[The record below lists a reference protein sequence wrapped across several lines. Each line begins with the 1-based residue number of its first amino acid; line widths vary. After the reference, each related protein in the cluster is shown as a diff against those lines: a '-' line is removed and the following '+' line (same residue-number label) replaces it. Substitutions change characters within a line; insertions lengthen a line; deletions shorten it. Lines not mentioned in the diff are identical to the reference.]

1 MATQRLS
8 NKQNA
13 TMTLGRTQQFSGTM
27 TGNGGGHQF
36 NPSAG
41 FMKDRENSGVWHT
54 EWIIHQAKM
63 DSVYK
68 KKSLEQQI
76 MKLGIQIT
84 EALRGVGV
92 NKQSTQVKVILMDAV
107 RKASDEAL
115 HNAWPAAVHLRGDTN
130 RI

>member
-1 MATQRLS
+1 MKTQRLT
-8 NKQNA
+8 NTMNA
-13 TMTLGRTQQFSGTM
+13 TMTGGRTKQFSGTNG
-27 TGNGGGHQF
+27 GNGGHHF
-36 NPSAG
+36 NPNAG
-41 FMKDRENSGVWHT
+41 QMKDRENSGIWHT
-54 EWIIHQAKM
+54 EWVVHQAKM

-76 MKLGIQIT
+76 MKLGMQIT

-115 HNAWPAAVHLRGDTN
+115 QNAWPAAVHLRGLF
-130 RI
+130 